1 MLSST
6 ITAPI
11 CVRSAFFIRR
21 RQSLRLLF
29 VVLQVARVFYYLSA
43 AALQYLAPT
52 ILLLFSVLML
62 RGLGGYSVHT
72 LNQQTFWFGLSCGQY
87 TLIFMYQQQTMQ
99 DAVGIFY
106 PYLFSSKQGG
116 NHIWRAKSIYFT
128 RFTSL
133 RVALCAMDRVYPTAV
148 LKVVGS
154 TAVGDFEWWG
164 GEWGGGGRGGVVVIN
179 LARWIVANTKEENG
193 RRVCT

>member
-1 MLSST
+1 MSSGSLSFVKLVMMSSAPVNSVGGGGGWDARYASQGPFIQSMLSST

-106 PYLFSSKQGG
+106 PYLFSSKQSG

-133 RVALCAMDRVYPTAV
+133 HVALYAMDRVYPTAV
-148 LKVVGS
+148 L
-154 TAVGDFEWWG
+154 
-164 GEWGGGGRGGVVVIN
+164 
-179 LARWIVANTKEENG
+179 
-193 RRVCT
+193 